1 MEMTP
6 FASGTKTTSGPMQTA
21 KHLSARAIVAL
32 RTGFRVERIALGESD
47 LASSITCDWKRA
59 RESCADDERLVCR
72 AFAFVYGGSLI
83 DQKSAAAITEDIRK
97 ELNADMAS
105 VQEAREAAVEWGLV
119 PSVMDANPFAHLGYK
134 LASRIIRADASLI
147 DQLAAELHEKKVIDE
162 KDLLAW
168 FKDNASPCSL
178 EEMEQSITF

>member
-1 MEMTP
+1 MM
-6 FASGTKTTSGPMQTA
+6 
-21 KHLSARAIVAL
+21 
-32 RTGFRVERIALGESD
+32 
-47 LASSITCDWKRA
+47 
-59 RESCADDERLVCR
+59 
-72 AFAFVYGGSLI
+72 
-83 DQKSAAAITEDIRK
+83 
-97 ELNADMAS
+97 S

-119 PSVMDANPFAHLGYK
+119 PSVMDTNPFAHLGYK

-168 FKDNASPCSL
+168 FKDNASPRSL